1 MGEDRH
7 SPPPARFASTAA
19 LEPPERLDE
28 EDVHRPTVR
37 SRGLAE
43 RDSPPRVDS
52 TARLMA
58 LDRSRIG
65 QSPQSPDFQSPRSD
79 KSTPRKASALTEL
92 RKVAETSVA
101 RARELELACRE
112 LAERDQLVAELQERL
127 DVVRNEYRGEVL
139 QLREDL
145 AAVKQQL
152 EATRQEKSIME
163 EEFLQELARLEAE
176 RAELLGAKHFLE
188 EQVSLVEKDAAI
200 ATAKHLESQDEQKRL
215 EAQVKALEA
224 KMRHL
229 GDISD
234 QGKAQ
239 LVKTATQ
246 AEAKD
251 AIIAEL
257 REQVKDLQRQGKRAD
272 NELKRLGS
280 KLHHEAA
287 ERDHFAVQIEG
298 ILSEFGIPHRQ

>member
-1 MGEDRH
+1 
-7 SPPPARFASTAA
+7 
-19 LEPPERLDE
+19 
-28 EDVHRPTVR
+28 
-37 SRGLAE
+37 
-43 RDSPPRVDS
+43 
-52 TARLMA
+52 
-58 LDRSRIG
+58 
-65 QSPQSPDFQSPRSD
+65 
-79 KSTPRKASALTEL
+79 
-92 RKVAETSVA
+92 
-101 RARELELACRE
+101 
-112 LAERDQLVAELQERL
+112 
-127 DVVRNEYRGEVL
+127 
-139 QLREDL
+139 
-145 AAVKQQL
+145 
-152 EATRQEKSIME
+152 ME

-188 EQVSLVEKDAAI
+188 EQVAIVEKDAAM
-200 ATAKHLESQDEQKRL
+200 ATAKHLESGDHASRL
-215 EAQVKALEA
+215 EAQVKSLEA
-224 KMRHL
+224 KLRHL

-298 ILSEFGIPHRQ
+298 ILSEFGIPHRQALGRDVTPTRARAEAPTRSPG